1 MSRSFLT
8 MLWAIVALYAALI
21 LLRPL
26 GLIPGSL
33 NAPLGA
39 LLPLGFALLHGSK
52 QYRWRDMLAF
62 TAICLV
68 VSNAFENLS
77 ILTGFPFGHYHYS
90 PDLGP
95 KLFLVPVL
103 IGTAYLGMG
112 YLSWTLARLI
122 LGGKRP
128 RRERTVAVPLIASF
142 IMVSWDLTLDPVAST
157 VGGSWIWR
165 DGGAYFGVPISNF
178 LGWYLTVYV
187 FFQLFALY
195 LGRSPS
201 RPQRN
206 TSRAGQSFLVAG
218 VGDGCRDR
226 SPPGLDPAFPPSGIA
241 DRHRSGRRDLERCRN
256 LRCLCPR
263 RQFSAWARSWC
274 WPWSGSAKGAAERRA
289 VGHALPPC
297 VNAAFN
303 AGARPVTA

>member
-1 MSRSFLT
+1 VSRSFST
-8 MLWAIVALYAALI
+8 MLWAIVALYTALI

-39 LLPLGFALLHGSK
+39 LLPLGFALLHGSN
-52 QYRWRDMLAF
+52 QYRWRDILVFA
-62 TAICLV
+62 AICLV

-90 PDLGP
+90 ADLGP

-103 IGTAYLGMG
+103 IGLAYLGMG

-122 LGGKRP
+122 LDGRRP
-128 RRERTVAVPLIASF
+128 RRERTVAVPVIASF
-142 IMVSWDLTLDPVAST
+142 IMVSWDLTFDPLAST
-157 VGGSWIWR
+157 LGRSWIWR

-195 LGRSPS
+195 LGRNTAG
-201 RPQRN
+201 PQRD
-206 TSRAGQSFLVAG
+206 TIQMLQSLWWPACAMVAATAFRPVWTLLFRPSGSPTVTDPAGVVWNVAAIYGACALAAIFGMGAFLVLALIRLSDGAG
-218 VGDGCRDR
+218 
-226 SPPGLDPAFPPSGIA
+226 
-241 DRHRSGRRDLERCRN
+241 
-256 LRCLCPR
+256 
-263 RQFSAWARSWC
+263 
-274 WPWSGSAKGAAERRA
+274 ERR
-289 VGHALPPC
+289 
-297 VNAAFN
+297 
-303 AGARPVTA
+303 T

>member
-1 MSRSFLT
+1 VSRSFLT

-77 ILTGFPFGHYHYS
+77 ILTGFPFGHYHYG

-103 IGTAYLGMG
+103 IGIAYLGVG

-157 VGGSWIWR
+157 IGGSWIWR

-195 LGRSPS
+195 LGRSPA

-206 TSRAGQSFLVAG
+206 TIQALQSLWWPVWAMAAATAFRPVLTLLFRPPGSPTVIDPAGVAWNVAAIYGVCALGAIFGMGAFLVLALVRLSEG
-218 VGDGCRDR
+218 G
-226 SPPGLDPAFPPSGIA
+226 
-241 DRHRSGRRDLERCRN
+241 
-256 LRCLCPR
+256 
-263 RQFSAWARSWC
+263 
-274 WPWSGSAKGAAERRA
+274 AERRA
-289 VGHALPPC
+289 SAMPC
-297 VNAAFN
+297 LLA
-303 AGARPVTA
+303 